1 MSKKKSNQAKLNAGS
16 LALWLVLFYRFG
28 IRCNAVLPGFIQTP
42 MTDAV
47 PDKVLEKV
55 IVYTHLCQQYIYF
68 KKIIP
73 CNSYSVLY
81 CGGVV
86 LKEEYYQWVSVSFKI
101 MGHLLKCNTLISF

>member
-1 MSKKKSNQAKLNAGS
+1 
-16 LALWLVLFYRFG
+16 
-28 IRCNAVLPGFIQTP
+28 

-73 CNSYSVLY
+73 CKSYSVLY
-81 CGGVV
+81 CTVV
-86 LKEEYYQWVSVSFKI
+86 ELPSKKNITNESLF
-101 MGHLLKCNTLISF
+101 LLR